1 MSERPDEQA
10 NTATARRRALCS
22 MGSLRRIRQTLP
34 PDLGSRFDLSTV
46 LRRALNSSTKL
57 QHLCFAIAD
66 PYSEATKGLPSDSA
80 KAVSLGILAL
90 RVDYICRG
98 PSDVLRSA
106 TPSRRKPKHAS
117 YCCISYAKA
126 FPGRERAAPG
136 AAVDAF

>member
-1 MSERPDEQA
+1 MSERPEEQA
-10 NTATARRRALCS
+10 IPRQLAVEPYVRWDPYGESARHC
-22 MGSLRRIRQTLP
+22 P
-34 PDLGSRFDLSTV
+34 PDLGSRYDLSTI

-66 PYSEATKGLPSDSA
+66 PYSEATEGLPSDSA
-80 KAVSLGILAL
+80 KAVSLGILL

-106 TPSRRKPKHAS
+106 TPSRRKPNHAS
-117 YCCISYAKA
+117 YCCIRYTKA

-136 AAVDAF
+136 AAVVAF